1 MENFKNWSTEE
12 FVNKVENADIWDD
25 FEPEVYE
32 YFLGQV
38 GLDYKNFDDP
48 DMMWEEYLSKLN

>member
-1 MENFKNWSTEE
+1 MENYKNWTNEE
-12 FVNKVENADIWDD
+12 FVNKVENADMWDD

-32 YFLGQV
+32 YFLDQV

-48 DMMWEEYLSKLN
+48 DAMWEAYLNKLN